1 MINSKQ
7 TGVFVRDPE
16 FPGQT
21 DRSSG
26 ISLWYAANSGYTV
39 YGPTDCNEIKA
50 ELPADVDP
58 DLVFVSM
65 YSICA
70 APFNGGIF
78 SYWTRNHDE
87 QTVINIATSPF
98 HSRELRSI
106 LDERYPDACKAT
118 RLSLALVIDICD
130 YALQHLI
137 PHIDLETSTAQLS
150 NIKSATLAV
159 LAYAAQHFTVPKA
172 YPVTSY
178 ANVTYSAKYRLSK
191 AMCIGDQNKIP
202 AAVACTDQEQPYLPG
217 FEPETT
223 STQASTHTLA
233 DTVLP
238 AELVPEETV
247 LEELVRSST
256 GNKIKDA
263 ELPTHTRH
271 VSELPH
277 PAVSNMPKFEVSLVI
292 TKCVGD
298 GSGAELLTPVV
309 DAGLVPRSFTVS
321 DSGTAEVKVRASLSS
336 ISALLN
342 SLKA

>member
-7 TGVFVRDPE
+7 TGVFVRDSE
-16 FPGQT
+16 FPGQA
-21 DRSSG
+21 DKSGG
-26 ISLWYAANSGYTV
+26 ISLWYAANSGYTI
-39 YGPTDCNEIKA
+39 YGPTDCDVLRA
-50 ELPADVDP
+50 ELPAGVDP

-65 YSICA
+65 YSIRS

-87 QTVINIATSPF
+87 QTVINITTSPF

-137 PHIDLETSTAQLS
+137 PHIDRETSTAQLS

-159 LAYAAQHFTVPKA
+159 LAYAVQHFTVPKA

-178 ANVTYSAKYRLSK
+178 ANVTDSAKYRLSK
-191 AMCIGDQNKIP
+191 AVCIGDQSKIP
-202 AAVACTDQEQPYLPG
+202 ESAKCTDQEQPYLPG
-217 FEPETT
+217 FEPEAAA
-223 STQASTHTLA
+223 TQAGTPTSA
-233 DTVLP
+233 ATVLP
-238 AELVPEETV
+238 AELVPEASV
-247 LEELVRSST
+247 LEDLVRSST

-263 ELPTHTRH
+263 EVPSPVMHI
-271 VSELPH
+271 SEMPH
-277 PAVSNMPKFEVSLVI
+277 PPVTNMPKFEVSLVI
-292 TKCVGD
+292 TKCVVD

-321 DSGTAEVKVRASLSS
+321 DSGTAEVKVRASLRS